1 MIQIGTIQF
10 LCKHISEVEDSEIQ
24 EECLLV
30 LISLILGGNLN
41 AQETFYDFM
50 VNEDPENSFMLTIK
64 QLLQRN
70 FELTKKFM
78 TEKNAKL
85 DMIHKL
91 RQKQTQK
98 D

>member
-1 MIQIGTIQF
+1 M
-10 LCKHISEVEDSEIQ
+10 
-24 EECLLV
+24 
-30 LISLILGGNLN
+30 LISLILGGNIN
-41 AQETFYDFM
+41 AQATFYDFM

-91 RQKQTQK
+91 RQKQA
-98 D
+98 

>member
-1 MIQIGTIQF
+1 
-10 LCKHISEVEDSEIQ
+10 
-24 EECLLV
+24 
-30 LISLILGGNLN
+30 
-41 AQETFYDFM
+41 M
-50 VNEDPENSFMLTIK
+50 VNEDPENKFLLTIK

-91 RQKQTQK
+91 RQK
-98 D
+98 

>member
-1 MIQIGTIQF
+1 
-10 LCKHISEVEDSEIQ
+10 
-24 EECLLV
+24 
-30 LISLILGGNLN
+30 
-41 AQETFYDFM
+41 M

-64 QLLQRN
+64 QLLQRT

-91 RQKQTQK
+91 RQK
-98 D
+98 